1 MLETGLRQCRQRAE
15 HVPVLLCFAE
25 RGLDAPDADQ
35 DRRLDAEFLLDRAQR
50 VVPLRQFA
58 LADGNARR
66 RDHAGEIGGIR
77 FAVFRLPPH
86 RCHDAGVG
94 GETGKGG
101 IEGRAVNTSCR
112 SIRP

>member
-1 MLETGLRQCRQRAE
+1 MPQMLTRIGAST
-15 HVPVLLCFAE
+15 PN
-25 RGLDAPDADQ
+25 
-35 DRRLDAEFLLDRAQR
+35 FLLDRAQR

-58 LADGNARR
+58 LADGDARR

-94 GETGKGG
+94 GETGEGR
-101 IEGRAVNTSCR
+101 IEGRAGNALRRGV
-112 SIRP
+112 RP